1 MSYPP
6 IEPNDSFQIKEI
18 LIMHMILFIQAFEL
32 LQGKAYFSVINHILS
47 DYGNGISNDL
57 MTDFPSLSINSQ
69 RSALYSWPLLFLA

>member
-18 LIMHMILFIQAFEL
+18 LIMHMILFIQALEL

-69 RSALYSWPLLFLA
+69 RSALYSWSLLFLA